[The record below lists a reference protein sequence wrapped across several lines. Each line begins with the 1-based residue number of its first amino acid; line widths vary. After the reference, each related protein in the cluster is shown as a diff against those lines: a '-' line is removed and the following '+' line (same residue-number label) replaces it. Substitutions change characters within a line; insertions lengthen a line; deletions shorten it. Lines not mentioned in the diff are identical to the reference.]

1 LRPGEHPGDRP
12 QVLDGDVLFLREAGR
27 LPMLS
32 AAISAI
38 TVDSQK

>member
-1 LRPGEHPGDRP
+1 MA
-12 QVLDGDVLFLREAGR
+12 VVFLREAGR

-38 TVDSQK
+38 TVDSQKYCSKPGVSYTIAR